1 MISEL
6 KYELVMLH
14 PEHFLPNGNDLTVFH
29 RTNGQLDKKSYV
41 VGPDRTLRESP
52 RNEDSARLPA
62 FSFDPRTDDLP
73 LNPFLVILNADI
85 KFRRYLRRTQSRQ
98 LAADVTTLIEK
109 TLELI
114 DLIYWRPVATNKA
127 RSTAI
132 LRDMDVDD
140 ISSTSLSEEENMSEL
155 SVRDGEAAGS
165 RAKLRNTVIATQRPD
180 LNRSLEERRDY
191 MQYLLSGRGWCIWV
205 LAY

>member
-1 MISEL
+1 
-6 KYELVMLH
+6 MLH

-52 RNEDSARLPA
+52 RNEDSARLPP

-85 KFRRYLRRTQSRQ
+85 KFRRYLRRTQLRQ

-140 ISSTSLSEEENMSEL
+140 VSSTSLSEEENMSEL

-165 RAKLRNTVIATQRPD
+165 TTKQRNAVIARRRPD
-180 LNRSLEERRDY
+180 LNGSLNERRDY
-191 MQYLLSGRGWCIWV
+191 MQYLLSGRG
-205 LAY
+205 